1 MTTIHKLIISTLL
14 LISTLLI
21 LGYQTAE
28 SAKLP
33 NSKSRALD
41 SLALVQKESYKLPG
55 LAVGIIKN
63 NKVLYAKG
71 FGVRSLSSQQTV
83 TTTSVFHMAS
93 VSKPFTATA
102 IMQLVEQGKI
112 DLDKPLVSYLPYF
125 TMQDNRYQHISIRQ
139 MLNHTSGIP
148 DVEDYEWDKPQFD
161 ADAAERYSRQFHN
174 DSLDF
179 APGTDYSYSNAAF
192 DILADVIAK
201 VSGLTFETYMKQHI
215 FEPVGMANST
225 FYQPEVPKSLAT
237 QPHIFDQS
245 FKLQESPT
253 YPYNRKHAPSSTL
266 QSNIDDMLKWAQ
278 LYLNKGTIN
287 GKRLFKESTYEQLI
301 QPQVGIGGKDSI
313 CISWFARSLGSYKKY
328 EHNGGDLGYKTHFA
342 FLPEKSMAIVVMT
355 NGHYFPAWISADT
368 FLQLV
373 LDEKPLRPWAIPIHL
388 KLSEHI
394 LSDGVEKCK
403 EIYFYE
409 KENNP
414 EQYLFMPWCLTE
426 FKYWLLERNHE
437 EEALAIEK
445 FSQEL
450 MEMKE

>member
-1 MTTIHKLIISTLL
+1 M
-14 LISTLLI
+14 ISTLLI
-21 LGYQTAE
+21 NACQIPKRARFPG
-28 SAKLP
+28 AK
-33 NSKSRALD
+33 SSALD
-41 SLALVQKESYKLPG
+41 SLAMVQKESYKLPG
-55 LAVGIIKN
+55 LAVGIIKD
-63 NKVLYAKG
+63 NKVIYAKG
-71 FGVRSLSSQQTV
+71 FGVRSLSSQQAV
-83 TTTSVFHMAS
+83 TTKSIFHMAS

-102 IMQLVEQGKI
+102 IMQLVEKGKVN
-112 DLDKPLVSYLPYF
+112 LDKPLVSYLSYF
-125 TMQDNRYQHISIRQ
+125 TMQDNRYKDITIRQ
-139 MLNHTSGIP
+139 MLNHTSGIA

-161 ADAAERYSRQFHN
+161 VEAAERYSRQFQN

-179 APGTDYSYSNAAF
+179 RPGTDYSYSNSAF

-201 VSGLTFETYMKQHI
+201 VSGFTFEDYMKIHI
-215 FEPVGMANST
+215 FEPVGMTNST
-225 FYQPEVPKSLAT
+225 FYQPDVPKSLAT

-245 FKLQESPT
+245 FNVQESPT
-253 YPYNRKHAPSSTL
+253 YPYNRIHAPSSTL

-287 GKRLFKESTYEQLI
+287 GKQLFNESTYEQLI
-301 QPQVGIGGKDSI
+301 NPQVSIGGKDSV
-313 CISWFARSLGSYKKY
+313 CISWFSRSLGDYKKY

-342 FLPEKSMAIVVMT
+342 FIPEKSMAIVVMT

-373 LDEKPLRPWAIPIHL
+373 LDEKPLQPWAIPIHV

-394 LSDGVEKCK
+394 LTDGVEKCK

-426 FKYWLLERNHE
+426 FKYWLLDRNHQ

-450 MEMKE
+450 KAMKE